1 MSCRCRDLLAVLAG
15 LFLVVPLWAGLP
27 EYVRKPEPAFA
38 WKLEKTTKM
47 PNGVV
52 HTLDMVSQ
60 TWQNMNWKHKVVIF
74 QPNGVKPASTML
86 LLNAGGEPG
95 GAMFVVALELTRQ
108 IGAPVAIVFG
118 VPNQPLFGGKKEDAL
133 IAETFCRFLDCQ
145 GEDES
150 WPLLF
155 PMVKSVVKA
164 MDAIQEFARK
174 EWQHEVKDFIVGGA
188 SKRGWTSWLTG
199 AAEPRVRAI
208 VPMVIDVLNMKPQM
222 EYQVACYGKP
232 SDMVHDYVERNL
244 IPMPDTPVAKRL
256 WSMVDPYHYR
266 EQITMP
272 KLIVNGANDPYW
284 TVDAL
289 NLYWND
295 LKGDKFVC
303 IVPNAGHDLSERPE
317 NGPIDPIRA
326 RARVLNAT
334 AAFVKHQI
342 MGKPMPKLNW
352 KHFDGDDGSLRL
364 TVESSVPPKGARV
377 WLATSESKD
386 FRQSRWREHPAAI
399 ENGKVEASV
408 SPPAKGFIA
417 FFGEVDFDA
426 DGLTYSL
433 STQVRVV
440 PAR

>member
-1 MSCRCRDLLAVLAG
+1 MAVGVALLLTLPAL
-15 LFLVVPLWAGLP
+15 AGLP
-27 EYVRKPEPAFA
+27 EYIRKPEPAFS
-38 WKLEKTTKM
+38 WKLEKTNQL

-52 HTLDMVSQ
+52 YTLDMVSQ
-60 TWQNMNWKHKVVIF
+60 TWQNMNWKHKIVIF
-74 QPNGVKPASTML
+74 QPKDVPPASTML
-86 LLNAGGEPG
+86 LLNSGGEPG
-95 GAMFVVALELTRQ
+95 GATYVIALELTRR
-108 IGAPVAIVFG
+108 IGSPVAVVFG

-145 GEDES
+145 GADES

-155 PMVKSVVKA
+155 PMVKTVVKA

-174 EWQHEVKDFIVGGA
+174 EWQFEVKDFIVGGA

-208 VPMVIDVLNMKPQM
+208 IPMVIDVLNMKPQM

-244 IPMPDTPVAKRL
+244 IPMPDTPVARRL

-266 EQITMP
+266 EHITMP

-289 NLYWND
+289 NLYWDD

-303 IVPNAGHDLSERPE
+303 IVPNAGHDLGERPE
-317 NGPIDPIRA
+317 QGQVDPIKA

-334 AAFVKHQI
+334 AAFVKNQI
-342 MGKPMPKLNW
+342 AGKPMPKLTW
-352 KHFDGDDGSLRL
+352 KHSDGQDGSLRL
-364 TVESSVPPKGARV
+364 TVESSIPPKGARV
-377 WLATSESKD
+377 WVATSDRKD

-399 ENGKVEASV
+399 ENGRVEASI

-433 STQVRVV
+433 STQVRVA

>member
-1 MSCRCRDLLAVLAG
+1 MRCGRIGLGATLATLLWA
-15 LFLVVPLWAGLP
+15 FPVVAGLP

-38 WKLEKTTKM
+38 WKLEKTTKLN
-47 PNGVV
+47 NGTVY
-52 HTLDMVSQ
+52 TLDMVSQ
-60 TWQNMNWKHKVVIF
+60 TWQNIDWKHKVVVF
-74 QPNGVKPASTML
+74 SPDGVKPANTML

-95 GAMFVVALELTRQ
+95 GAMFAVALELTRR
-108 IGAPVAIVFG
+108 IGSPVAIVFG

-164 MDAIQEFARK
+164 MDAIQEFARR

-208 VPMVIDVLNMKPQM
+208 IPMVIDVVNMKPQM

-232 SDMVHDYVERNL
+232 SEMVHDYVERNL
-244 IPMPDTPVAKRL
+244 IPMPDNPVAKRL
-256 WSMVDPYHYR
+256 WSMVDPYFYR
-266 EQITMP
+266 DQITMP

-289 NLYWND
+289 NLYWDD

-317 NGPIDPIRA
+317 EGQLDPLKA

-334 AAFVKHQI
+334 AAFVKNQI
-342 MGKPMPKLNW
+342 AGKPMPKVSW
-352 KHFDGDDGSLRL
+352 KHADGEDGSLRL
-364 TVESSVPPKGARV
+364 TIDSTVPPKGARV
-377 WLATSESKD
+377 WVALSESKD
-386 FRQSRWREHPAAI
+386 FRQSRWRQHPAAI
-399 ENGKVEASV
+399 ENNKVEASI
-408 SPPAKGFIA
+408 SPPPRGFIA
-417 FFGEVDFDA
+417 LFGEVDFDA

-433 STQVRVV
+433 STQVRVA